1 MTGKR
6 DAGMADRQKRNT
18 SGKRRTT
25 TRSNPS
31 EVMQGP
37 RSETRQRM
45 LSATFKH
52 LRAHGIADLSLRQL
66 ADQLGTSHRLM
77 SYHFGTKEG
86 LLVAIVEEIE
96 RENRQWASSL
106 AERHMSPMEVF
117 RLSWERTCDP
127 ALDGA
132 LRLFVEVYGHAL
144 QKRPHTAPLL
154 DKLIGDW
161 IGPISER
168 FEQMG
173 MMPEVARIHGHLYI
187 ATLRG
192 LMLDLLTTGE
202 KEAATAAWRLY
213 IAQYELLPGANESER
228 GPAPNH
234 SGLL

>member
-1 MTGKR
+1 
-6 DAGMADRQKRNT
+6 MAERQKRRT
-18 SGKRRTT
+18 IRKRKLK
-25 TRSNPS
+25 PAAELP

-45 LSATFKH
+45 LTATLNY

-66 ADQLGTSHRLM
+66 ADQLGTSHRLL

-86 LLVAIVEEIE
+86 LLVAVVEEIE
-96 RENRQWASSL
+96 RENRLWAQSL
-106 AERHMSPMEVF
+106 AERKMSPMEVF

-144 QKRPHTAPLL
+144 QGRAHTAPLL
-154 DKLIGDW
+154 DTLVHDW
-161 IGPISER
+161 QATISAR

-173 MMPEVARIHGHLYI
+173 MTPASARVHGRLYI

-192 LMLDLLTTGE
+192 LMLDLLTTRDLE
-202 KEAATAAWRLY
+202 TTTAAWHEY
-213 IAQYELLPGANESER
+213 ISQYEDLPGAHDSDAAEI
-228 GPAPNH
+228 PA
-234 SGLL
+234 